1 MEDLIE
7 RISFLPIEEKKILY
21 NEIARLIRQDIVK
34 STGRKEEEMEEME
47 RIKLLLYDILEIDE
61 YVPSSRERKQVVFRT
76 ILANLLLKMGNGE
89 EQVGRMIN
97 KDHSTIHHYKVIMQD
112 WFDCPSYYQEELS
125 YWNQINAIL

>member
-7 RISFLPIEEKKILY
+7 RMSSLPLEEKKILY

-34 STGRKEEEMEEME
+34 SMERKEEEIE
-47 RIKLLLYDILEIDE
+47 RMKLLLCDILGINE

-76 ILANLLLKMGNGE
+76 ILANLFLRMGKGE
-89 EQVGRMIN
+89 KQVGRMMN
-97 KDHSTIHHYKVIMQD
+97 KNHTTIHYYKVIMQN

-125 YWNQINAIL
+125 YWNQINALL

>member
-1 MEDLIE
+1 MEDLIK
-7 RISFLPIEEKKILY
+7 RMPTLSLAEKKILY
-21 NEIARLIRQDIVK
+21 NEIARLIREDLVK
-34 STGRKEEEMEEME
+34 SMERKGEEME
-47 RIKLLLYDILEIDE
+47 RIKLLLYDILGIDE

-89 EQVGRMIN
+89 EQVGRMMN

-125 YWNQINAIL
+125 YWNQINAIV